1 MKKQIIFLVSIL
13 LLVSVAY
20 AGGVN
25 SVFEKSLK
33 AGRNNNGRGAY
44 SLQIPSGKNLLVD
57 DVLRYMQE
65 NRYILTKNYDTK
77 QIIRFG
83 YYTQAISFLE
93 FIPEAELES
102 YIANLP
108 QTNQSGKAVIFPNSR
123 KESVTVFWS
132 GSVKNGSITGNG
144 VGYTKLNNSFYL
156 IKGRFE
162 EGVPTG
168 SCEVVTCTPVF
179 DLRKRSG
186 QSVGEGVML
195 LRTTEK
201 RTANFTV
208 GDLVNGYRFLLMNG
222 KYGII
227 SDKGD
232 IAVPC
237 NYGKVVQ
244 EFNSSGFAI
253 VTDPSDKDQE
263 IKISTKGTKLGYSDK
278 QLKINEE
285 ARLAKL
291 AEEKRLEEEKRQ
303 KEMKEQSA
311 KLYSEIAYAVTD
323 ENEKVL
329 MDKVYEYI
337 RRFPEGDRIDMVTAV
352 RDRMEHDLAEIEK
365 NKNHKKWSKG
375 DKICYK
381 DLEKGLVCGVL
392 ESWNEKKTKAQ
403 LKIISG
409 HIYNHQTT
417 MTVGGEPIYKDK
429 EIWIGVTDG
438 WHLATDQEL
447 HMLSTFENLQG
458 SASGGGGNYQ
468 VANSGNTSG
477 DPKLNS
483 VGCQIYFD
491 ESVSYNIGSGNQ
503 GLLGS
508 LISSALGVDRVTY
521 RVRYTAVV
529 ESVLGNTS
537 VKCVIT
543 NARIMDPSMAS
554 VNYLKYKK
562 QAASAVLEDVGK
574 TRVKQLD
581 EFELVQ

>member
-1 MKKQIIFLVSIL
+1 MKKQIAFLVSIL
-13 LLVSVAY
+13 LLASVTY

-25 SVFEKSLK
+25 SLFENALK

-44 SLQIPSGKNLLVD
+44 SLQIPSSKNLLVD
-57 DVLRYMQE
+57 DVLQYMQE
-65 NRYILTKNYDTK
+65 KGYVLTKNYGTK

-83 YYTQAISFLE
+83 YYTQAISSLE

-102 YIANLP
+102 YIANMP

-123 KESVTVFWS
+123 KETVNVFWS

-144 VGYTKLNNSFYL
+144 VGYTKRNNSFYV

-162 EGVPTG
+162 EGIPTG
-168 SCEVVTCTPVF
+168 SCEVVACTPVF
-179 DLRKRSG
+179 ALRKQSG
-186 QSVGEGVML
+186 QLVGEGVML
-195 LRTTEK
+195 LQNTEQRTVK
-201 RTANFTV
+201 FTT
-208 GDLVNGYRFLLMNG
+208 GNLVNGYRSLFMNG
-222 KYGII
+222 KYGFIN
-227 SDKGD
+227 DKGD
-232 IAVPC
+232 LAVPC

-253 VTDPSDKDQE
+253 VTDPSDNNQE
-263 IKISTKGTKLGYSDK
+263 IKISTHGAKLGYSDN

-285 ARLAKL
+285 KRLAKL

-311 KLYSEIAYAVTD
+311 KLYSEITYAVTD

-352 RDRMEHDLAEIEK
+352 RDRMEEDQAEAEK
-365 NKNHKKWSKG
+365 NKDYKKWSKG

-392 ESWNEKKTKAQ
+392 QSWNAKKTKAQ

-417 MTVGGEPIYKDK
+417 MTIEGEPLYKDK
-429 EIWIGVTDG
+429 EIWIGVKDG
-438 WHLATDQEL
+438 WHLATAQEL

-458 SASGGGGNYQ
+458 GGGNYQ
-468 VANSGNTSG
+468 VGNSGNNSG

-483 VGCQIYFD
+483 VGRQIYFD

-503 GLLGS
+503 SLIGS
-508 LISSALGVDRVTY
+508 MISSALGVDRVTY

-529 ESVLGNTS
+529 ESVLGDTS

-562 QAASAVLEDVGK
+562 QAASAILEDVGK
-574 TRVKQLD
+574 TRVKQLN